1 MPNTVIPSSTP
12 KPDPTPSPFT
22 SGVQEAIK
30 EVFGDLTDGQKSQ
43 YVTVAQLEKL
53 LNL

>member
-1 MPNTVIPSSTP
+1 MTTVIGSQTSATP
-12 KPDPTPSPFT
+12 KPTPKAFDT
-22 SGVQEAIK
+22 QEAFK